1 MSNPEKQAPSF
12 PASAVAKPDT
22 GIRYRITAGETMA
35 RGMGA
40 DGEDQI
46 FEMQVR
52 ICKAFANSTRL
63 RMLDLLAKRERTVSE
78 LQEELGITLSNVSQH
93 LSILKSAGVVTS
105 RREGKQVY
113 CSLTLPEVKQACQ
126 LIRDVLRAQLR
137 NGRRLVV

>member
-1 MSNPEKQAPSF
+1 MSR
-12 PASAVAKPDT
+12 ASK
-22 GIRYRITAGETMA
+22 
-35 RGMGA
+35 A
-40 DGEDQI
+40 DAEDQV

-63 RMLDLLAKRERTVSE
+63 RMLDLLAKREQTVSD
-78 LQEELGITLSNVSQH
+78 LQAALGITLPNVSQQ
-93 LSILKSAGVVTS
+93 LSILKGAGVVTT
-105 RREGKQVY
+105 RRNGKQIY